1 MTVTLRDFIEEELA
15 YVREGRRTATQDLTL
30 EQLRWQAAPGANSIG
45 YLLWHVGR
53 VEDNFVQRFIGRGD
67 EVWQSSGWQERFGY
81 ESRGIGTGFT
91 PEEAGGVPIPSLE
104 TLWGYLDEVRVR
116 TLAYL
121 SSLDWETLPE
131 KPRADRFPQWSIQTI
146 LRQLSAHANQH
157 LGEINYLR
165 GLMGLGGALG

>member
-1 MTVTLRDFIEEELA
+1 MTVTLREFIEEGLA
-15 YVREGRRTATQDLTL
+15 YVGENLRAATQDLTL
-30 EQLRWQAAPGANSIG
+30 EQLGWRAAPEANSIG
-45 YLLWHVGR
+45 YLLWHAGR
-53 VEDNFVQRFIGRGD
+53 VEDNFVQRFIQRQD
-67 EVWQSSGWQERFGY
+67 EVWQSGGWQEKFGY
-81 ESRGIGTGFT
+81 ETRGIGTGFT
-91 PEEAGGVPIPSLE
+91 PEQVEEVPIPSLE
-104 TLWGYLDEVRVR
+104 IVWSYLDEVRGR

-165 GLMGLGGALG
+165 GLQGLPGTLG